1 MQTKNQQLTRREFLK
16 GVSMSGIGLSAIT
29 LLGSACKATPTPIPV
44 EETKP
49 EPTATPAPTEIPSA
63 VPTPVEEEPTP
74 TSAIAA
80 TGELSTS
87 SVLVEWLGHGSFRFD
102 SPGGKTILLDP
113 WLSTNP
119 KCPARY
125 RTMEGFSKV
134 DLVLFTH
141 GHVDHFMLPDAK
153 GLVEQFSPKIIAPWE
168 LEFFIKAEI
177 PKANTLTFELA
188 NKGATS
194 LIDGL
199 NITMVG
205 ADHSS
210 GAQLTGFEGLNK
222 YVGEPC
228 GYVIEFENGFKVYH
242 SGDTGLMA
250 DMELTIGNFYAPD
263 LAILPIGGIFTMGPK
278 EAAYACQMIR
288 PRYAIPEHYGTF
300 PVLVQ
305 TAEDFFHWV
314 EQYAPYTAVFEL
326 TPGEPIEMP
335 PRSG

>member
-16 GVSMSGIGLSAIT
+16 GASMSGIGLSAMA
-29 LLGSACKATPTPIPV
+29 LLGSACKATPTPTPV

-49 EPTATPAPTEIPSA
+49 RPTFTPAATETPYV

-74 TSAIAA
+74 TSATAA
-80 TGELSTS
+80 TGELSTG

-125 RTMEGFSKV
+125 RTMEGFPKV
-134 DLVLFTH
+134 DIVLFTH
-141 GHVDHFMLPDAK
+141 GHVDHFMLPDAE
-153 GLVEQFSPKIIAPWE
+153 GLVERFDPKIIAPFE
-168 LEFFIKAEI
+168 LDYFIKDKI
-177 PKANTLTFELA
+177 PKANVLIFELG

-194 LIDGL
+194 MIDGL
-199 NITMVG
+199 GIMMVG

-210 GAQLTGFEGLNK
+210 GAQLTGFEGVTE

-228 GYVIEFENGFKVYH
+228 GYIIEFENGLKVYH
-242 SGDTGLMA
+242 SGDTALMA
-250 DMELTIGNFYAPD
+250 DMKLIIGDLYRPD
-263 LAILPIGGIFTMGPK
+263 MAILPIGGRFTMGPK
-278 EAAYACQMIR
+278 EAAYACQFIH

-300 PVLVQ
+300 PILVQ
-305 TAEDFFHWV
+305 TADDFISAV
-314 EQYAPYTAVFEL
+314 ELYAPDTAVFEL